1 MGKGRKAGIVNAVLG
16 LDIRKFSTNLQNAK
30 RDLKQSGKSFQQF
43 GKNMTRNLTL
53 PLGVAGGLAVK
64 TFADFEQSMAKV
76 AAISGATGE
85 EFKQLESNALELGR
99 TTRYTSSQVAELQ
112 LNLSKLG
119 LTTKEITGSTE
130 AILNLSLAT
139 GEDLAESATVA
150 AGVMRAFGLESED
163 MGRITDVMASSFSSS
178 ALDLEKFKVAMSTAA
193 PVARKAG
200 TDIERTTAIIGV
212 LANNSIDASTAG
224 TALRNIFLDL
234 AASGMTWDEAM
245 NSIQQSTNPLKTALQ
260 LFGKRGTTVAT
271 VIGENADEISR
282 LNKTFNVS
290 QGEAKRMART
300 MDSTLQGAFL
310 RLKSAIEGV
319 LIDIGK
325 RLSPLVDALTG
336 LLTELASAWNTLP
349 DVIKNTIVVVAGLAA
364 AIGPLAF
371 GFGKLLTMAAPLLG
385 MISTLG
391 LSLAPLAGTIGLV
404 VAGVAALA
412 VAYRRTGK
420 EQSTFA
426 KNLTAEKSG
435 MDAMF
440 AVLKRTKEGTEARA
454 KAIKEVNERYGEY
467 LPNQLSEKSNLN
479 DIETA
484 QRAANKELL
493 RSIFLKSKRE
503 DLEAANKKAVDD
515 TRKAMDRL
523 QKVAATATTQSSSF
537 LKTAG
542 KAQTDALFMGMLG
555 AVEEFRSKGS
565 KAVIKEIRMQAAE
578 LRLGGLDPFDLHNSV
593 VALLNAENQRLLT
606 IQDINKEYESL
617 SKLLKIT
624 PSEVTVVSGGTGG
637 GGTGGGGTGGGSSKV
652 ESGLLGPMQ
661 SRGIDFGGNTVQP
674 KTRMKLIQ
682 EQAAEMRQVVS
693 AEFTNLASDID
704 NTIAEMNDMFEG
716 FVEGGLSFFS
726 QKLGEAL
733 VGGGF
738 KNGELGQGLL
748 EMTGQFL
755 QQLGGLMITTG
766 VSLEAFQ
773 KGLASMNP
781 ALVIGAGVAL
791 VAAGAAVSHLA
802 RTGYGNNT
810 TGGASASGFGGNSRS
825 STIEVD
831 GRLRA
836 GDIVLLQSEHNRRR

>member
-1 MGKGRKAGIVNAVLG
+1 MC
-16 LDIRKFSTNLQNAK
+16 IRD
-30 RDLKQSGKSFQQF
+30 R
-43 GKNMTRNLTL
+43 
-53 PLGVAGGLAVK
+53 
-64 TFADFEQSMAKV
+64 
-76 AAISGATGE
+76 
-85 EFKQLESNALELGR
+85 
-99 TTRYTSSQVAELQ
+99 
-112 LNLSKLG
+112 
-119 LTTKEITGSTE
+119 
-130 AILNLSLAT
+130 
-139 GEDLAESATVA
+139 
-150 AGVMRAFGLESED
+150 
-163 MGRITDVMASSFSSS
+163 
-178 ALDLEKFKVAMSTAA
+178 
-193 PVARKAG
+193 
-200 TDIERTTAIIGV
+200 
-212 LANNSIDASTAG
+212 
-224 TALRNIFLDL
+224 
-234 AASGMTWDEAM
+234 
-245 NSIQQSTNPLKTALQ
+245 
-260 LFGKRGTTVAT
+260 
-271 VIGENADEISR
+271 
-282 LNKTFNVS
+282 
-290 QGEAKRMART
+290 
-300 MDSTLQGAFL
+300 
-310 RLKSAIEGV
+310 
-319 LIDIGK
+319 
-325 RLSPLVDALTG
+325 
-336 LLTELASAWNTLP
+336 
-349 DVIKNTIVVVAGLAA
+349 
-364 AIGPLAF
+364 
-371 GFGKLLTMAAPLLG
+371 
-385 MISTLG
+385 
-391 LSLAPLAGTIGLV
+391 
-404 VAGVAALA
+404 
-412 VAYRRTGK
+412 
-420 EQSTFA
+420 
-426 KNLTAEKSG
+426 
-435 MDAMF
+435 
-440 AVLKRTKEGTEARA
+440 
-454 KAIKEVNERYGEY
+454 Y

-515 TRKAMDRL
+515 TRKAMDWL
-523 QKVAATATTQSSSF
+523 QKVAATATTQSSGF

-542 KAQTDALFMGMLG
+542 KAQTDALLMGMLG

-578 LRLGGLDPFDLHNSV
+578 LRLGGLDPFDLNNSV

-624 PSEVTVVSGGTGG
+624 PSEVTVVS

-704 NTIAEMNDMFEG
+704 STIAEMNDMFEG

-810 TGGASASGFGGNSRS
+810 TGGASASGFGGNSAS
-825 STIEVD
+825 IEVT
-831 GRLRA
+831 GQIR
-836 GDIVLLQSEHNRRR
+836 GDHLAILASDFQRRSR